1 MVICQPGVEEV
12 LRKGGGLEEGRGL
25 LKIILGGVI
34 DSGPCLE
41 KLTCKIKWV
50 KDEPRYHM
58 KCGELCFGHHFQ

>member
-41 KLTCKIKWV
+41 KLTCKTKWAL
-50 KDEPRYHM
+50 KDDRY
-58 KCGELCFGHHFQ
+58 Q